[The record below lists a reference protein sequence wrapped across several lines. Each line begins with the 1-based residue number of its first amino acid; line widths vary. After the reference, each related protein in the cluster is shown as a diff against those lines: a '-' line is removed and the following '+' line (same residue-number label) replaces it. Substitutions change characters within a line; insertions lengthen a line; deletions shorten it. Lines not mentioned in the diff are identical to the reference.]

1 MAFKYYLNEPY
12 IGPKE
17 AEYVTKVLEQGW
29 LSGGGE
35 FTKKFEES
43 FANFIGV
50 KHALAVQSGTAAL
63 HTAMLAMGVKPGDKV
78 VVPNYTCGACVTSV
92 LQTGAEPVILDIEPK
107 TFGMDHKILEEV
119 LSAQKIK
126 VVMVVHVY
134 GFPARDFDK
143 IIELCRKY
151 NVLLLED
158 ASEAHGATYKGKKI
172 GSFGDM
178 AVFSVRSEKMIG
190 VGEGGLVLSNDS
202 LLIEKAN
209 FYASRAAP
217 HRSNK
222 DPWWHKYIYTDVGM
236 NYKLPHLLGAVGLAQ
251 IEKFPQILAKKK
263 FVAQTYRQLF
273 AEVPGIT
280 MQEIAP
286 DSEPCFWLNCI
297 LIDKPEEALHKIGQ
311 ELIEQGIEIRPAF
324 WPLSDLPAFRKYA
337 HGWQEK
343 GMALLRSMIVL
354 PSSVKLAEN
363 DGQGAKEIVEI
374 VKDVLGKY

>member
-1 MAFKYYLNEPY
+1 MAFKYCLNEPD
-12 IGPKE
+12 IGVKE
-17 AEYVTKVLEQGW
+17 AEYVTQVLQQGW

-43 FANFIGV
+43 FAQFIGV

-92 LQTGAEPVILDIEPK
+92 LQTGAEPVVIDIEPK
-107 TFGMDHKILEEV
+107 TFGLDAGILEEV
-119 LSAQKIK
+119 LSTQKIK
-126 VVMVVHVY
+126 AVMAVHVY
-134 GFPARDFDK
+134 GFPCRDFDK
-143 IIELCRKY
+143 IIDLCRKY

-158 ASEAHGATYKGKKI
+158 SSEAHGATYQGKKI

-190 VGEGGLVLSNDS
+190 VGEGGLVLSNDPA
-202 LLIEKAN
+202 LIEKAN

-251 IEKFPQILAKKK
+251 MEKFPQILEKKK
-263 FVAQTYRQLF
+263 MIARTYRELL
-273 AEVPGIT
+273 AKIPGIRV
-280 MQEIAP
+280 QEIAP

-297 LIDKPEEALHKIGQ
+297 IIDKPEEALHKIGE
-311 ELIEQGIEIRPAF
+311 ELIAQGIEIRPAF
-324 WPLSDLPAFRKYA
+324 WPLSDLEAFRKYA
-337 HGWQEK
+337 YGTPE
-343 GMALLRSMIVL
+343 AALDLLRKMIVL

-363 DGQGAKEIVEI
+363 DAQGVKEIVAI
-374 VKDVLGKY
+374 VKKTLEKY